1 MEGLKVPSNCVVLRV
16 PVLSE
21 AVVRSRRIL
30 PFHKRADKWLSDIQK
45 SLTLALTAVLKMAD
59 EILTASTESRS
70 LDLRQVMGHTVDFI
84 MLLDR
89 APKQISNERKQ
100 RLKPVLN
107 EDIRGL
113 CDKDTTSSEYLFG
126 ENLVE
131 SVREA
136 KENYRI
142 SNSIINT
149 TSSFWGKHRKIRHN
163 SRIGSKRLFDHV
175 ESSTRGS
182 AGYSLNFQ
190 GRKKNHQHQKAS
202 HSPHSRFISKKTS
215 KY

>member
-16 PVLSE
+16 PVLNE

-30 PFHKRADKWLSDIQK
+30 PFHKRADKRLSDIQK
-45 SLTLALTAVLKMAD
+45 PLTLALTAVLKMAD

-89 APKQISNERKQ
+89 APKQISNEWKE

-113 CDKDTTSSEYLFG
+113 CDKDTTLSEYLFG
-126 ENLVE
+126 KNLVG
-131 SVREA
+131 SMRKA
-136 KENYRI
+136 KENYRISNYRI

-149 TSSFWGKHRKIRHN
+149 TLSFGWKHRITD
-163 SRIGSKRLFDHV
+163 RL
-175 ESSTRGS
+175 
-182 AGYSLNFQ
+182 
-190 GRKKNHQHQKAS
+190 
-202 HSPHSRFISKKTS
+202 
-215 KY
+215 